1 MSGLQVLVLLLSQHF
16 LPRSFFDSSLSV
28 WIIRHFSALRFS
40 PSGPVRVQRCSSNQ
54 DQLRRTLPVHIGERP
69 PDVQQLKQRQEQ
81 KASGSFQPWPGRGR
95 SQAQG
100 GGGALLQRERVWTR
114 AASTAAAQRSS
125 GGSQSQHGVVGR
137 VGTQVLP
144 AHRGHPL
151 LLHRTG
157 VQPGGHLR
165 CH

>member
-1 MSGLQVLVLLLSQHF
+1 M
-16 LPRSFFDSSLSV
+16 

-40 PSGPVRVQRCSSNQ
+40 PSGSVRVQCCSSNQ

-69 PDVQQLKQRQEQ
+69 PAERCPSCGGVQQLKQQQEQ

-100 GGGALLQRERVWTR
+100 GGGALLQREHVWTR
-114 AASTAAAQRSS
+114 AAFMAAAQRSS

>member
-1 MSGLQVLVLLLSQHF
+1 M
-16 LPRSFFDSSLSV
+16 SSLLQKVCRFWFWSGQTYCGLSTL
-28 WIIRHFSALRFS
+28 IIRPFSALRFS
-40 PSGPVRVQRCSSNQ
+40 PSGSVRVQCCSSNQ
-54 DQLRRTLPVHIGERP
+54 DQLRRTLPVHVGERP
-69 PDVQQLKQRQEQ
+69 PDVQQEQ
-81 KASGSFQPWPGRGR
+81 KASGSFPPWPGRGR

-114 AASTAAAQRSS
+114 AAFTAAAQRSP
-125 GGSQSQHGVVGR
+125 GGSRSQHGVVGR
-137 VGTQVLP
+137 VGTPVLP

-157 VQPGGHLR
+157 VPPGGQLR